1 MQRIKSFPLK
11 LMFTFFSL
19 PFCVVGCS
27 DTPYIG
33 SAGSMLTPDDIDN
46 YIFSPDDETLCL
58 QSGYDSICLTLYP
71 KGKDSTSPIVH
82 IYPSRIRYVFSYEGK
97 IVLQA
102 EKIRDNSDI
111 ISSLPPRDDGPVSII
126 IDTTGD
132 GGTPPNTGGTPPN
145 TGGTPNTDG
154 NPPTGGTPP
163 NTGGTPPNTDG
174 TPNTDGNPPNTDG
187 TPNRDGTPPN
197 TGGTP
202 SDDDSPP
209 NNNVSHYVF
218 SNPPNNLLGDEWIVW
233 IYYPDDYSG
242 PRGSPN
248 SPEGYGFTFT
258 ADGGETTQFA
268 QVTGDEH
275 GSYVRLVIR
284 TDLEIYLTVTWNPP
298 YTDRSGTFTLRNDI
312 DLRDYD
318 L

>member
-11 LMFTFFSL
+11 LMFTFLIL
-19 PFCVVGCS
+19 PFCVAGCS

-33 SAGSMLTPDDIDN
+33 STDSMLTPDDIDN
-46 YIFSPDDETLCL
+46 YLFSPDGETLCL

-71 KGKDSTSPIVH
+71 KGKDSTAPIVH

-97 IVLQA
+97 TILQA
-102 EKIRDNSDI
+102 EKIRDNIDI
-111 ISSLPPRDDGPVSII
+111 ITSVPPRDGGPVSI

-132 GGTPPNTGGTPPN
+132 G
-145 TGGTPNTDG
+145 
-154 NPPTGGTPP
+154 
-163 NTGGTPPNTDG
+163 
-174 TPNTDGNPPNTDG
+174 
-187 TPNRDGTPPN
+187 GTPPN

-209 NNNVSHYVF
+209 NNIVSHYVF

-242 PRGSPN
+242 PRGLPN
-248 SPEGYGFTFT
+248 SPEGYGFTIKVN
-258 ADGGETTQFA
+258 GGETTEFA
-268 QVTGDEH
+268 QVTGGER
-275 GSYVRLVIR
+275 GSGVRLVIR
-284 TDLEIYLTVTWNPP
+284 TDQLETYITITWNPP
-298 YTDRSGTFTLRNDI
+298 YTDRSATFTLKSDI
-312 DLRDYD
+312 DLKDYD

>member
-11 LMFTFFSL
+11 LMFTFLIL
-19 PFCVVGCS
+19 PFCVAGCS

-33 SAGSMLTPDDIDN
+33 STDSMLTPDDIDN
-46 YIFSPDDETLCL
+46 YLFSPDGETLCL

-71 KGKDSTSPIVH
+71 KGKDSTAPIVH

-97 IVLQA
+97 TILQA
-102 EKIRDNSDI
+102 EKIRDNIDI
-111 ISSLPPRDDGPVSII
+111 ITSVPPRDGGPVSI

-145 TGGTPNTDG
+145 TGGTPPN
-154 NPPTGGTPP
+154 TGGTPP
-163 NTGGTPPNTDG
+163 NTGGTPPNTGG
-174 TPNTDGNPPNTDG
+174 TPPNTG
-187 TPNRDGTPPN
+187 GTPPN

-209 NNNVSHYVF
+209 NNIVSHYVF

-242 PRGSPN
+242 PRGLPN
-248 SPEGYGFTFT
+248 SPEGYGFTIKVN
-258 ADGGETTQFA
+258 GGETTEFA
-268 QVTGDEH
+268 QVTGGER
-275 GSYVRLVIR
+275 GSGVRLVIR
-284 TDLEIYLTVTWNPP
+284 TDQLETYITITWNPP
-298 YTDRSGTFTLRNDI
+298 YTDRSATFTLKSDI
-312 DLRDYD
+312 DLKDYD

>member
-11 LMFTFFSL
+11 LMFTFLIL
-19 PFCVVGCS
+19 PFCVAGCS

-33 SAGSMLTPDDIDN
+33 STDSMLTPDDIDN
-46 YIFSPDDETLCL
+46 YLFSPDGETLCL

-97 IVLQA
+97 TILQA
-102 EKIRDNSDI
+102 EKIRDNIDI
-111 ISSLPPRDDGPVSII
+111 ITSVPPRDGGPVSI

-145 TGGTPNTDG
+145 TGGTP
-154 NPPTGGTPP
+154 P
-163 NTGGTPPNTDG
+163 NTG
-174 TPNTDGNPPNTDG
+174 
-187 TPNRDGTPPN
+187 GTPPN

-209 NNNVSHYVF
+209 NTIVSHYVF

-242 PRGSPN
+242 PRGLPN
-248 SPEGYGFTFT
+248 SPEGYGFTIKV
-258 ADGGETTQFA
+258 DGGETTEFA
-268 QVTGDEH
+268 QVTGGER
-275 GSYVRLVIR
+275 GSGVRLVIR
-284 TDLEIYLTVTWNPP
+284 TDQLETYITIIWNPP
-298 YTDRSGTFTLRNDI
+298 YTDRSATFTLKSDI